1 MDTQATAGRTEG
13 IGAPGQGPEAPL
25 KGSSQHE
32 HHHDKG
38 GEDESSQSGRVI
50 TPDAT
55 NVAFAPRLEP
65 HGRLPILVLKAVLN
79 CV

>member
-1 MDTQATAGRTEG
+1 MQATAGRAEV

-32 HHHDKG
+32 HHQDNG
-38 GEDESSQSGRVI
+38 GEDESGQAGRVI

-55 NVAFAPRLEP
+55 NLAFAPRLEP
-65 HGRLPILVLKAVLN
+65 HGRLPILVLKAVPK
-79 CV
+79 CA